1 MFNSKDFKNK
11 GLESLKGSWVPAL
24 KAAVFFAAI
33 YVFIVFFLQYTFL
46 ETLFVISITGILNL
60 ALVMFFTLLTQTRN
74 QAFFSDFLDCLNFWV
89 TGIMASFWMTLWI
102 ILWSLLFFVPGMI
115 KAIAYSQTYF
125 ILAENPE
132 ISVRK
137 AVTLSKII
145 TKGYKGDI
153 FIFYLSF
160 IGWIFLSMLTGGIG
174 FIFLIPYFTSSS
186 VFQYRFLKKQ
196 ALETKIV
203 EQADFQ

>member
-1 MFNSKDFKNK
+1 MFNSKEFKNK
-11 GLESLKGSWVPAL
+11 ALKSLKGSWVPTI
-24 KAAVFFAAI
+24 KVSVVFTVI
-33 YVFIVFFLQYTFL
+33 YVFIAFFLQYTFL
-46 ETLFVISITGILNL
+46 EVLFVISITGVLNL
-60 ALVMFFTLLTQTRN
+60 ALVVFFTILTQTHDHIC
-74 QAFFSDFLDCLNFWV
+74 FSDFLDSLNFWA
-89 TGIMASFWMTLWI
+89 TGILASFWMTLWT
-102 ILWSLLFFVPGMI
+102 ILWSLLFFIPGMI

-132 ISVRK
+132 ISVKK

-160 IGWIFLSMLTGGIG
+160 IGWIFLSMVTGGIG

-196 ALETKIV
+196 ALETKILD
-203 EQADFQ
+203 QADFQ

>member
-1 MFNSKDFKNK
+1 MR
-11 GLESLKGSWVPAL
+11 L
-24 KAAVFFAAI
+24 I
-33 YVFIVFFLQYTFL
+33 
-46 ETLFVISITGILNL
+46 
-60 ALVMFFTLLTQTRN
+60 
-74 QAFFSDFLDCLNFWV
+74 
-89 TGIMASFWMTLWI
+89 
-102 ILWSLLFFVPGMI
+102 SLLFFVPGMI

-132 ISVRK
+132 MSVKK

-174 FIFLIPYFTSSS
+174 FVFLIPYFTSSS

>member
-11 GLESLKGSWVPAL
+11 GLESLNGSWVPAL
-24 KAAVFFAAI
+24 KASVFFAGI

-46 ETLFVISITGILNL
+46 EALFVISITGILNL

-125 ILAENPE
+125 ILA
-132 ISVRK
+132 V
-137 AVTLSKII
+137 L
-145 TKGYKGDI
+145 
-153 FIFYLSF
+153 
-160 IGWIFLSMLTGGIG
+160 
-174 FIFLIPYFTSSS
+174 
-186 VFQYRFLKKQ
+186 
-196 ALETKIV
+196 
-203 EQADFQ
+203 